1 MGPFGSRIKAE
12 NFVESGVP
20 VLKGGNLHDA
30 YINDSDCDFLTEE
43 KADELKSSVVYEG
56 DIVITHR
63 GTIGQVSIVS
73 DESKYPRYVVSQSQL
88 KISLD
93 KTKVNPY
100 YVNYYLRSRLGQHQL
115 LSFASQVGVPAIAK
129 ASTSVKQIR
138 VPCPPLTVQDQIVD
152 FVRVIDRK
160 YTNNSAVNQTLEE
173 MAQAIFKSWFV
184 DFDPVKAKM
193 AGEQP
198 EGMDAATASLFPE
211 KLVESELGLIPE
223 GWEVKPLGDVST
235 FQNGFAFKSKELT
248 TNAASATHKVFKMGN
263 IRKGGGFNS
272 KGSKDYFDLNS
283 NPKVARYL
291 IKKGDLLMSMTDM
304 KNNVALLG
312 HTALMPVSDEYLVNQ
327 RVGLIR
333 KSDKHYL
340 DYSFLYYQTN
350 EPLFITDVRSR
361 ANSGVQVNLS
371 TKGIK
376 DTLLVVPPK
385 EIHDAFDKQVRA
397 FLEMIFANDQQSE
410 ELASL
415 RDLLLPKLLSGE
427 IELGTSEELVE
438 AI

>member
-1 MGPFGSRIKAE
+1 
-12 NFVESGVP
+12 
-20 VLKGGNLHDA
+20 
-30 YINDSDCDFLTEE
+30 
-43 KADELKSSVVYEG
+43 
-56 DIVITHR
+56 
-63 GTIGQVSIVS
+63 
-73 DESKYPRYVVSQSQL
+73 
-88 KISLD
+88 
-93 KTKVNPY
+93 
-100 YVNYYLRSRLGQHQL
+100 
-115 LSFASQVGVPAIAK
+115 
-129 ASTSVKQIR
+129 
-138 VPCPPLTVQDQIVD
+138 
-152 FVRVIDRK
+152 
-160 YTNNSAVNQTLEE
+160 
-173 MAQAIFKSWFV
+173 
-184 DFDPVKAKM
+184 
-193 AGEQP
+193 
-198 EGMDAATASLFPE
+198 
-211 KLVESELGLIPE
+211 
-223 GWEVKPLGDVST
+223 
-235 FQNGFAFKSKELT
+235 
-248 TNAASATHKVFKMGN
+248 MGN

-283 NPKVARYL
+283 NPKDERYL

-340 DYSFLYYQTN
+340 DYPFLYYQTN

-397 FLEMIFANDQQSE
+397 FLEMIFTNDQQSE
-410 ELASL
+410 ELASI

-427 IELGTSEELVE
+427 IELSAKL
-438 AI
+438 

>member
-1 MGPFGSRIKAE
+1 MADY
-12 NFVESGVP
+12 VEKGVP
-20 VLKGGNLHDA
+20 FFRSKEVIERYKGNAITTELYITEEHYQTIKDKFGAPEEGHILLTSVGTLGIPYQVQANDKFYFKDGNLTWFKEFGDAIDAEFLFYWLTSPIAKRKFDEITIGSTQKALTIVALKGIEIDLPPKT
-30 YINDSDCDFLTEE
+30 IQ
-43 KADELKSSVVYEG
+43 KQVVK
-56 DIVITHR
+56 IV
-63 GTIGQVSIVS
+63 
-73 DESKYPRYVVSQSQL
+73 K
-88 KISLD
+88 SLD
-93 KTKVNPY
+93 RK
-100 YVNYYLRSRLGQHQL
+100 
-115 LSFASQVGVPAIAK
+115 LS
-129 ASTSVKQIR
+129 
-138 VPCPPLTVQDQIVD
+138 
-152 FVRVIDRK
+152 
-160 YTNNSAVNQTLEE
+160 NNRGVNQTLEQ

-193 AGEQP
+193 NGEQP

-235 FQNGFAFKSKELT
+235 FQNGYAFKSKELT
-248 TNAASATHKVFKMGN
+248 TDTTSTTHKVFKMGN

-272 KGSKDYFDLNS
+272 KGSKDYFNLNS
-283 NPKVARYL
+283 NPKVERYL

-340 DYSFLYYQTN
+340 NYPFLYYQTN
-350 EPLFITDVRSR
+350 EPLFLTDIRSR

-385 EIHDAFDKQVRA
+385 EIHNAFDKQVSS
-397 FLEMIFANDQQSE
+397 FLEMIFSNDKQSE

-427 IELGTSEELVE
+427 IELAETT
-438 AI
+438 I